1 MLKPEVDSL
10 VPHVPFSRRK
20 FMQAALGG
28 TFAAAV
34 LPVSAQTIT
43 TDSTGL
49 DAGTVEIRSGDA
61 SVPAYRAQPQDKT
74 NLPVV
79 IVIHEIFGVHAH
91 IADVCRRFAKLGY
104 LAIAPELFARQ
115 GDASKYPSIQALVE
129 HVVSKVPDRQVT
141 EDLDAA
147 VAWAGK
153 NGGDLSRVGVMG
165 FCWGGRQ
172 AWLYAEHNPH
182 VRAAV
187 AWYGFVDGKTDE
199 MTPFNP
205 VDRASTLDVPVLG
218 LYGAKDTNISQASLA
233 TMREKI
239 QASASKRAHESE
251 FVVYPD
257 AGHAFFADY
266 RPSYVKADAEDG
278 WNRAIAWFHKYGV
291 M

>member
-10 VPHVPFSRRK
+10 VPHVPFTRRR
-20 FMQAALGG
+20 FVQAALGG
-28 TFAAAV
+28 SFAAAV

-43 TDSTGL
+43 TDSVGL
-49 DAGTVEIRSGDA
+49 EAGTVEIRSGDA
-61 SVPAYRAQPQDKT
+61 EVPAYRAQPEGKT
-74 NLPVV
+74 NLPVI

-104 LAIAPELFARQ
+104 LAIAPNLFARQ
-115 GDASKYPSIQALVE
+115 GDPSVYPSIQALYAS
-129 HVVSKVPDRQVT
+129 VVSKVPDRQVS
-141 EDLDAA
+141 EDLDAT
-147 VAWAGK
+147 VEWAGK
-153 NGGDLSRVGVMG
+153 NGGDLGRLGVTG

-172 AWLYAEHNPH
+172 AWLFAEHSAR

-187 AWYGFVDGKTDE
+187 AWYGMVVGDASE
-199 MTPFNP
+199 MTPFSP
-205 VDRASTLDVPVLG
+205 VDHAAQLKAPVLG

-233 TMREKI
+233 QMRTRL
-239 QASASKRAHESE
+239 AAADTRAGSESE
-251 FVVYPD
+251 ILVYPD

-278 WNRAIAWFHKYGV
+278 WKRALAWFRRYGV